1 MASAGPTDQGLGLG
15 LGLELGV
22 ELGVKLGVELSLELG
37 LGGEI
42 TGRPQLLAHKIMV
55 LVFIGP

>member
-1 MASAGPTDQGLGLG
+1 LG